1 MMQLPSPRHASRASE
16 AHPQD
21 ARTTVSPPS
30 KTEYVGVGI
39 VFDEQLRVLNLVK
52 GGAAERNGSILRY
65 DLLLAVDGRSMAAAS
80 TEQLKIAVRGPP
92 GALTLARCQVAA
104 AHCFATGTSVVL
116 TFARKDHPA
125 PFDVQ
130 LLRSGLAPPPP
141 AAPVQAFDP
150 PSPVPAPGPDLSAT
164 SASNSNVIQS
174 LYAAIDDARLDI
186 AQKEEEVSALARQL
200 QSAAFHS
207 DRERSAAASAD
218 ARRMNVVEVVQ
229 QLDEE
234 AQVPASPKKKENVV
248 TRWRRCC
255 CSRKKECR
263 ASCLSS
269 NSRPNRAVS
278 KSKRCVTV
286 CGRRRKRPFKPSQS
300 LTR

>member
-16 AHPQD
+16 AHPHD

-52 GGAAERNGSILRY
+52 GGAAERNGGILRY

-92 GALTLARCQVAA
+92 GATLLLRRQVAA

-125 PFDVQ
+125 PFDVH
-130 LLRSGLAPPPP
+130 LLRPGLAPPPP
-141 AAPVQAFDP
+141 AAPQHAFDS
-150 PSPVPAPGPDLSAT
+150 PSHVSAPGLDQSAT
-164 SASNSNVIQS
+164 SASNSNVMQS
-174 LYAAIDDARLDI
+174 LYAAIDAARLDI

-200 QSAAFHS
+200 QSAAFHA

-234 AQVPASPKKKENVV
+234 AQVAAPPKRKE
-248 TRWRRCC
+248 
-255 CSRKKECR
+255 K
-263 ASCLSS
+263 
-269 NSRPNRAVS
+269 VS
-278 KSKRCVTV
+278 
-286 CGRRRKRPFKPSQS
+286 
-300 LTR
+300 